1 MIVKYCDKGKQI
13 CSMADFEK
21 SECKYF
27 FLRSVIGFNFVSR
40 WLITSWQYQT
50 VKDYIDSGCVFE
62 AEEEG
67 D

>member
-1 MIVKYCDKGKQI
+1 MFKSYKKGKKI

-21 SECKYF
+21 SKCEDF
-27 FLRSVIGFNFVSR
+27 LLRSVIGFSLVSR
-40 WLITSWQYQT
+40 YLITSWQYQT

-62 AEEEG
+62 TEEEG